1 MNQEKIIQLAKSAGA
16 YSFYPKHQEEGD
28 ATYIVSAKFLQRF
41 ANLLQ
46 DEVESD
52 AYQKGFDDGLHFHE

>member
-41 ANLLQ
+41 AKLLQ
-46 DEVESD
+46 DELQEESFKD
-52 AYQKGFDDGLHFHE
+52 SGYYKE